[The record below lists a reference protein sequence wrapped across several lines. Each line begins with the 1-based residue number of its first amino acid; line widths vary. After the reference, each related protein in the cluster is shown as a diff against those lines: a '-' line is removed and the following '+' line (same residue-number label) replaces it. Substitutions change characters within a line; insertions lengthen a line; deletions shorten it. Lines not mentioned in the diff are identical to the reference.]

1 MNVKNRDRMITHLM
15 NFAAFK
21 GCVPK
26 VESYNCRGGYI
37 VSYQLARITTFEFW
51 KNGYCFTWTID
62 WINENKDG
70 FEDSTLRNIKTC
82 FIAWLERVDKK
93 DKKDK
98 KERNMK
104 EEKRTVVLDVL
115 RGFAFDNKLTL
126 DYMYHTG
133 DKETVLYFKKN
144 YTKYSRITIVWAEES
159 NVYELIKNITGLVH
173 SELIDISS
181 GNFMEKNFNLP
192 KSIKDYIDTD
202 IAMTKQ
208 LINSVYGRNAFKGG
222 IKNVIFN
229 DPATIVFW
237 NDGSKTVVKA
247 QDGDEFDPEKGL
259 AMAISKKVLGNK
271 YDYYNTFSRWLKKW
285 EKQAWEKHV
294 EEVANTPLA
303 TDGLLLGYSKEQW
316 DYMNERL
323 VESLT
328 KRISTT
334 PGEE

>member
-1 MNVKNRDRMITHLM
+1 MN
-15 NFAAFK
+15 
-21 GCVPK
+21 
-26 VESYNCRGGYI
+26 
-37 VSYQLARITTFEFW
+37 
-51 KNGYCFTWTID
+51 
-62 WINENKDG
+62 
-70 FEDSTLRNIKTC
+70 
-82 FIAWLERVDKK
+82 
-93 DKKDK
+93 
-98 KERNMK
+98 
-104 EEKRTVVLDVL
+104 EEKRAVVLDVL

-126 DYMYHTG
+126 DYIYHTG
-133 DKETVLYFKKN
+133 DEETVLYFKKN

-159 NVYELIKNITGLVH
+159 NVYELIKNITRLVR
-173 SELIDISS
+173 SKLIDISS

-192 KSIKDYIDTD
+192 KNIKKYFDTD

-208 LINSVYGRNAFKGG
+208 LVNSVYGRNAFKGG

-237 NDGSKTVVKA
+237 NDGSKTVVKT

-271 YDYYNTFSRWLKKW
+271 YDYYNTFNRWLKKW

-303 TDGLLLGYSKEQW
+303 TDGLLPRYSKEQW

>member
-1 MNVKNRDRMITHLM
+1 MNVKKRDRMITHLM

-26 VESYNCRGGYI
+26 VESYNSPGGYI
-37 VSYQLARITTFEFW
+37 TSYQLAKITTFEFW
-51 KNGYCFTWTID
+51 KNGHCFTWTINWD
-62 WINENKDG
+62 CENEDC
-70 FEDSTLRNIKTC
+70 FEDSTLRKIKTC
-82 FIAWLERVDKK
+82 LIAWLERI
-93 DKKDK
+93 DK
-98 KERNMK
+98 KERDMN

-115 RGFAFDNKLTL
+115 RGFAFDNRLTL

-133 DKETVLYFKKN
+133 DEKTVLYFKKN
-144 YTKYSRITIVWAEES
+144 YTKYSRITIVWAAEL
-159 NVYELIKNITGLVH
+159 NVYKLIKDITRLVH

-181 GNFMEKNFNLP
+181 GNFVEKNFNLP

-208 LINSVYGRNAFKGG
+208 IINSVYGRNAFKGG

-237 NDGSKTVVKA
+237 NDGSKTVVKT

-271 YDYYNTFSRWLKKW
+271 GNYYKTFEKWLPK
-285 EKQAWEKHV
+285 
-294 EEVANTPLA
+294 EECDTEFVLN
-303 TDGLLLGYSKEQW
+303 LLPRYSKEQW
-316 DYMNERL
+316 NDLGKLVAERL
-323 VESLT
+323 TERLK
-328 KRISTT
+328 KRT
-334 PGEE
+334 PGEV